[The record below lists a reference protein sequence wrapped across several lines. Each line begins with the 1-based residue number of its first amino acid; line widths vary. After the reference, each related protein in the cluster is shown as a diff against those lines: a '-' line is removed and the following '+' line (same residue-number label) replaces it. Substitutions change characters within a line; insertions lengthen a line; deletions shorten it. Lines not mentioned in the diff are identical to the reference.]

1 MFACIYAQQ
10 ISAELSLAEFAYS
23 FSPLVEETSS
33 DTAVIDVEGCVLRF
47 GSPYELAT
55 EIAIQAKA
63 KAPEGLGCRVNV
75 ALAANPDA
83 AIHAAKNLKGITFMA
98 PGEELLALGELPIE
112 KLLQSPMSNVQRDES
127 PKSNV
132 QRPMSKTK
140 AEKKAADKMSALPAS
155 VLPGTK

>member
-1 MFACIYAQQ
+1 MFSCIYAQQ

-23 FSPLVEETSS
+23 FSPLVEEAAP
-33 DTAVIDVEGCVLRF
+33 DTAVIDVEGGALRF

-83 AIHAAKNLKGITFMA
+83 TIHAARNLKGITFVA
-98 PGEELLALGELPIE
+98 PGEEVLALGELPIE
-112 KLLQSPMSNVQRDES
+112 KLLKS
-127 PKSNV
+127 PKSKV
-132 QRPMSKTK
+132 QSPMSKTK
-140 AEKKAADKMSALPAS
+140 IDERTLDIGHWTLDTFETLRLWGVRTFKE
-155 VLPGTK
+155 

>member
-23 FSPLVEETSS
+23 FSPLVEETAP
-33 DTAVIDVEGCVLRF
+33 DTAVIDVEGCALRF

-55 EIAIQAKA
+55 QIARQAKA

-83 AIHAAKNLKGITFMA
+83 AIHAATYFKGITFIS
-98 PGEELLALGELPIE
+98 PGEELAALGELPIE
-112 KLLQSPMSNVQRDES
+112 KLFSDCS
-127 PKSNV
+127 PKSKV
-132 QRPMSKTK
+132 QSPKT
-140 AEKKAADKMSALPAS
+140 ADEILETLRLWG
-155 VLPGTK
+155 VHTF